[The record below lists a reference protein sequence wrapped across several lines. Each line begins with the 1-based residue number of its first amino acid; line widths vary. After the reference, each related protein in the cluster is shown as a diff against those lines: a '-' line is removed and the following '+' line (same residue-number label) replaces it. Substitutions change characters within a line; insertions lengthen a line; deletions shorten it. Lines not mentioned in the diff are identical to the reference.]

1 MQRII
6 LLYKRV
12 TFTLKSI
19 KKAIAKIKKIA
30 ASPSTPS
37 NIDVEV
43 KDLIKFLGDIK
54 LKLTTIN
61 ILIAYLDTTRLL
73 KKLSNYTYFIVKA
86 ITISL
91 L

>member
-30 ASPSTPS
+30 AFPSTLS

>member
-30 ASPSTPS
+30 AFPSTLS

-61 ILIAYLDTTRLL
+61 IIIAYLDTTRLL